1 MAAAGP
7 ASGSGRLPARP
18 RPRPSRFR
26 GCLAGALLGDCLGAV
41 FEGRSIVELPELLG
55 FLRGLESDAPEE
67 EGEEAAG
74 SAPGESL
81 PYTDDTA
88 MSRSVV
94 QSLLARGEFDEV
106 DMAKRFAEEYKKEP
120 NRGYGMAVVNVFKK
134 LLSPKC
140 SDVFEPARAQ
150 FNGKGSY
157 GNGGAM
163 RVAAIPLVYADT
175 QDVKKFAKL
184 SAELTH
190 ANSLGYNGAILQA
203 LAVHL
208 ALQGGLSRETFLE
221 QLISHMEH
229 VEADDKSLSDARAV
243 EFEDF
248 PFSRRLKKIKEFLE
262 FGRVHKEDVLFE
274 LGNGIAALRSVPTA
288 IYSFLRCMDTDPD
301 IPKRYNALQ
310 RTIIYCISLGGD
322 TDTIATMAGAIA
334 GAYYGVEQVPPSWE
348 LSCEA
353 FQETRRMAKGLY
365 ELYCRRL

>member
-7 ASGSGRLPARP
+7 ASGPGRLPARP
-18 RPRPSRFR
+18 RPGLARFR

-41 FEGRSIVELPELLG
+41 FEGRSVVKLPELLS
-55 FLRGLESDAPEE
+55 FLKGLEPAPPEE
-67 EGEEAAG
+67 GGEAAG
-74 SAPGESL
+74 SARGESL

-94 QSLLARGEFDEV
+94 QSLLAKQEFDEV

-140 SDVFEPARAQ
+140 NDVFEPARAQ

-163 RVAAIPLVYADT
+163 RVAAIPLVYSDV

-208 ALQGGLSRETFLE
+208 ALQEGLSRETFLE

-229 VEADDKSLSDARAV
+229 VEADDKSLSDARALG
-243 EFEDF
+243 FEDL

-262 FGRVHKEDVLFE
+262 LSSVPKADVLFE

-288 IYSFLRCMDTDPD
+288 IYSFLRCMDADPD
-301 IPKRYNALQ
+301 IPDHYNALQ

-334 GAYYGVEQVPPSWE
+334 GAYYGEEQVPPSWE
-348 LSCEA
+348 QSCEA
-353 FQETRRMAKGLY
+353 FQETQRMAKSLY
-365 ELYCRRL
+365 ELYCQRL